1 MIGFLKGFVEELLP
15 DLVLLDVGGVGYR
28 VEISSQT
35 FNRLSPETEV
45 KLLIYH
51 HITENDQRLF
61 GFYTKEEKKL
71 FEKLITVKGVG
82 PKLGLTIVSGLPA
95 NLLIQAIFN
104 SDIAT
109 LTRVP
114 GIGKKTAERISLE
127 LKDKIS
133 EIGTPSSTADSQ
145 PTSGITEEVISALES
160 LGFKSKEAEQTAM
173 KVLQGTE
180 PITVQAAIKK
190 ALSLLNR

>member
-28 VEISSQT
+28 VEVSSQT
-35 FNRLSPETEV
+35 HNRLSPQTEV

-133 EIGTPSSTADSQ
+133 EIGTPSSTVDSQ

-173 KVLQGTE
+173 KVLQGSE

>member
-15 DLVLLDVGGVGYR
+15 DLVLIDVGGVGYR

-35 FNRLSPETEV
+35 FNRLSPKTEV

-61 GFYTKEEKKL
+61 GFYSKEEKKL

-104 SDIAT
+104 SDFAT

-114 GIGKKTAERISLE
+114 GIGKKTAERITLE
-127 LKDKIS
+127 LKDKIA
-133 EIGTPSSTADSQ
+133 EIGMPITSGENQ
-145 PTSGITEEVISALES
+145 PTSGITDEVISALES
-160 LGFKSKEAEQTAM
+160 LGFKRKEAEQTAL
-173 KVLQGTE
+173 KVLQGAE

>member
-133 EIGTPSSTADSQ
+133 EIGTPSSTVDSQ

-173 KVLQGTE
+173 KVLQGSE